1 LFYAL
6 LKITHLLA
14 VIVWLGG
21 MVFAHFFLRPAV
33 ASLSPPERVALMHAV
48 LGRFFRAVQWAASAV
63 LVSGIWMIGRNTRQ
77 TVQSGAHFNLP
88 LEWLVMAALGLL
100 MVGIFGT
107 IRFTLYPGLTRAVA
121 AADWPAGAAVLSRIR
136 HWVALNLLLGTV
148 IVVVTLAGVSS

>member
-1 LFYAL
+1 MLYAT

-33 ASLSPPERVALMHAV
+33 ASLAPPERVTLMHAV
-48 LGRFFRAVQWAASAV
+48 LGRFFSAVLWAASAV
-63 LVSGIWMIGRNTRQ
+63 LVSGVWMIGRVTMQ
-77 TVQSGAHFNLP
+77 TVQAGAHFTLP
-88 LEWLVMAALGLL
+88 LEWLVMAALGLM
-100 MVGIFGT
+100 MVGIFGS

-136 HWVALNLLLGTV
+136 HWVALNLVLGTV